1 MCRSS
6 SAALFTSGVLVFLS
20 LRWLFYKVRTHR
32 AMSAIP
38 AIGHAS
44 LLGSYVSAF
53 KFLLDSPG
61 FIQKGYDTYK
71 GRAFQVPELTHWTV
85 VISGGLV
92 DEFFRLPDKTASL
105 QDAVHEILQAD
116 YTLGRAIIT
125 NPYHIPLVRRITRN
139 IDIFLPDVH
148 KELAHVVDHGLHS
161 KTEEWVEI
169 QGFQLLLEAICHAS
183 NRIFVGYPLCHNQ
196 RFVTICVGYSKEVIK
211 VAAVLNMFPDWIK
224 PLLACCFKVQ
234 SYIDEA
240 ARLLRPIIEQRYAS
254 TRDKGNDYDYEG
266 KPNDFL
272 QWLMDKAEAS
282 EQDVVGL
289 TRRILTLNFAALH
302 TTTLTSA
309 HALYHIAANP
319 QYADVLRHELR
330 SAVDGQEWTRSAI
343 DRLPRLNSFLKETQ
357 RFEGL
362 GCLSLARKTRE
373 SLTLSDGTTI
383 PAGTFVAV
391 AGTAVHRD
399 SEHFKDPLA
408 FMPWRYMEQ
417 HGGRLGHATSEDLTV
432 TSLTHLAFGHG
443 HTACPGRFLASLE
456 MKLLILHL
464 VENYDIKFA
473 GAGERPPNKWFSV
486 HCVPDPAARLMFRK
500 RKAIGAA

>member
-1 MCRSS
+1 MFLTFYSS
-6 SAALFTSGVLVFLS
+6 SAALLTSGALVFLS
-20 LRWLFYKVRTHR
+20 LKWLSSKLRAHR
-32 AMSAIP
+32 AMSGIP
-38 AIGHAS
+38 AVGHAS
-44 LLGSYVSAF
+44 LLGSCVSAF
-53 KFLLDSPG
+53 EFLLDSPG

-71 GRAFQVPELTHWTV
+71 GRAFRVPELTHWTV

-125 NPYHIPLVRRITRN
+125 NPYHIPLVH
-139 IDIFLPDVH
+139 VH
-148 KELAHVVDHGLHS
+148 EELAHVMDHGLHS
-161 KTEEWVEI
+161 TTEEWVEI

-183 NRIFVGYPLCHNQ
+183 NRIFVGHPLCHNQ

-254 TRDKGNDYDYEG
+254 TRDKGNDYEG
-266 KPNDFL
+266 KP
-272 QWLMDKAEAS
+272 WLMDKAEAS

-319 QYADVLRHELR
+319 QYAD
-330 SAVDGQEWTRSAI
+330 EWTRSAI

-357 RFEGL
+357 RLKGSDAVI
-362 GCLSLARKTRE
+362 SLARKTRE

-464 VENYDIKFA
+464 VENYNIKFA

-500 RKAIGAA
+500 RKAIVAA